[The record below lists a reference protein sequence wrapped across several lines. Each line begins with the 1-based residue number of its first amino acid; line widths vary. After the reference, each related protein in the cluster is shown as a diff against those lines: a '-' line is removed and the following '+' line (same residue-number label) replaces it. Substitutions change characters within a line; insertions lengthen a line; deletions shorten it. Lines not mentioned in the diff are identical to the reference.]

1 VNLLDDIDA
10 DPSAVPE
17 SAAGAIRR
25 MAAVAWLLDD
35 SIRIPSTD
43 RRIGLDPLV
52 GLLPVSGD
60 LAAAALSL
68 YVVAESAL
76 AGVSRSTLAMM
87 LVNIAVDTGAGSV
100 PVLGDLFDAGWKAN
114 KRNVELAVSDLA
126 DA

>member
-1 VNLLDDIDA
+1 VNLLDDLDA
-10 DPSAVPE
+10 DASAVPE
-17 SAAGAIRR
+17 PATGAVTR

-35 SIRIPSTD
+35 SIRIPGTD
-43 RRIGLDPLV
+43 RRIGLDPIV